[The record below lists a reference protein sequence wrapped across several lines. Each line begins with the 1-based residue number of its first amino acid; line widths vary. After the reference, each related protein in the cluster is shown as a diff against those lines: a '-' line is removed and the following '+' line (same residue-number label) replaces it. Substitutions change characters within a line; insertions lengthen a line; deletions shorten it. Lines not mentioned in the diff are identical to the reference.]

1 MYDAHDAINNDP
13 DQQSALLRRV
23 NSTLEE
29 FKQRANSGRLTR
41 NYQDAK
47 EITKLHKELESDQ
60 KNQIQRLTKENKE
73 LTKKEEEIV
82 SKADSK
88 VRAPKN
94 SDTFSI
100 QLGIFV
106 FSTST

>member
-1 MYDAHDAINNDP
+1 MFKC
-13 DQQSALLRRV
+13 LLQHYIKRFHIKLNRD
-23 NSTLEE
+23 LHI
-29 FKQRANSGRLTR
+29 
-41 NYQDAK
+41 K

-88 VRAPKN
+88 VSAPKIL
-94 SDTFSI
+94 TLFPFSWKFLFLI
-100 QLGIFV
+100 
-106 FSTST
+106 S